1 MLKPAQLSQVS
12 AEGIENE
19 SGIFMISR
27 TPYIGDDGVSLMLR
41 VVGTP

>member
-1 MLKPAQLSQVS
+1 MLKPGKLSQIS

-19 SGIFMISR
+19 SGIFMMSR
-27 TPYIGDDGVSLMLR
+27 TPYIGDDGLNLMLR